1 MTTPDL
7 DRAFLGTGWK
17 FPPQVTPSGA
27 IAGSSLERK
36 IEESVFLIL
45 NTGKRERQMLPGWG
59 CGIHDL
65 VFEPDTPGTV
75 AEVSASVREALV
87 LHEPRIDVLAID
99 VAAAPGQPGVLLIR
113 IDYRVRANNARGNLV
128 YPFFITEGM

>member
-1 MTTPDL
+1 M
-7 DRAFLGTGWK
+7 DRAFLGVGWK

-27 IAGSSLERK
+27 IATSRAEQK
-36 IEESVFLIL
+36 IEESIYLVLS
-45 NTGKRERQMLPGWG
+45 TAQRERPMLPAYG

-65 VFEPDTPGTV
+65 VFAPDNPSTI
-75 AEVSASVREALV
+75 AEVSASVREALITY
-87 LHEPRIDVLAID
+87 EPRIDVLAID
-99 VAAAPGQPGVLLIR
+99 VAAAPGQPNVLLIR

>member
-1 MTTPDL
+1 M
-7 DRAFLGTGWK
+7 DRAFLGVGWR
-17 FPPQVTPSGA
+17 FPLQVSPTGA
-27 IAGSSLERK
+27 IATSAAERK

-45 NTGKRERQMLPGWG
+45 GTAQRERPMLPRYG

-65 VFEPDTPGTV
+65 VFAPDSPGTV

-87 LHEPRIDVLAID
+87 AHEPRIDVLAVD
-99 VAAAPGQPGVLLIR
+99 VGPAHGERNVLLIR
-113 IDYRVRANNARGNLV
+113 VDYRVRANNARGNLV